1 MKRLAL
7 LLSFLFVLFSAHAIY
22 FKHIGIKEGLSQLS
36 VLSIYQDELGRM
48 WFGTEEGLN
57 LYDGVRVTAYKPAV
71 SSGGDSRVAVGNRV
85 DYITGDKKGNIYF
98 CSDNSLLHYNSHTE
112 QFRCLR
118 AKGVTTVAC
127 CKGQIWVG
135 VRDSLCIWNAELDEL
150 QFQFALESS
159 GLRATSILIDSQ
171 DRYWIG
177 TRNGLFMR
185 SAEDFLTCVIPGD
198 DIYSLY
204 EDSHRNLWISTR
216 MNGLYRKDTD
226 DNFEHFHNDVSQKEG
241 ISNNQ
246 VRQVMED
253 NGGAIWIGTFM
264 GLYRYNPYTGG
275 FQLFEA
281 DKLTGS
287 LEHSSIFPIYKDRQ
301 GTIWLG
307 TYYGGVNYFN
317 PEMDLFK
324 FYMADKSRDDCLN
337 FPFVGKMV
345 EDKEGR
351 VWICTEGGGL
361 NLFDRKRE
369 RFTHFSA
376 NPLVNSI
383 AHNNLKDIA
392 YSAKR
397 NKLYIGT
404 HTGGLSIF
412 DIPKQRFK
420 NLYYEVPK
428 YGAIAGDRIYQMQ
441 LWKDKYLIFTTANGV
456 VKMDLDTERVS
467 YLFPHHKFNDT
478 AWMVIDADDNIWLS
492 LGKVVYRVSLH
503 DEEQQVMFRCGEKG
517 LGEQEIS
524 TLYVDRQGHVW
535 LGTHGSGLYCY
546 DKEQECF
553 KGYTTANSM
562 IPSDYCY
569 EIKES
574 QQGYLIISGDKGI
587 AFFDVDQEYFKVIEL
602 GSALPLSGINQGC
615 GLMVSGDGEV
625 FVGGIDGLATFSEH
639 DIFRQSRDY
648 SLYFSG
654 LQVNNEQ
661 VVPNDRTGI
670 LSEALPYTQS
680 IDLEHNQNNLMV
692 TFHSNNYIGVLK
704 EMAYEHMLVGF
715 DKKWINTF
723 GNGIQYTNLSP
734 GRYTLVL
741 REKKHDPLVEP
752 KKIQM
757 AITIHYPIYATPL
770 AYLVYFIVG
779 IGLIYSY
786 YRFKKSQYILRTSLE
801 YERKE
806 KAHIEQLNQSKFQF
820 FLNISHEFRT
830 PLTLIIS
837 QIDLL
842 LQKNTLAPSVY
853 NKLLKIH
860 RNTHNMIDL
869 ISELLDFNK
878 MELGGVK
885 LKVSEQNIVPFL
897 KEIYLSFFEY
907 AASRQVAYLF
917 TSAEESIPCW
927 FDSKQMSK
935 VFYNLLSNAFK
946 YSDDGARI
954 EMVVEHSESTL
965 RIKVIDNGM
974 GISKSDLDRIFD
986 CFYQAD
992 NPTQVTQPGTGI
1004 GLALTRSI
1012 VELHHGKLQV
1022 ESSPGYG
1029 SIFIVTLPKGRAHF
1043 QEGECNF
1050 VEVVPDAARCEIG
1063 AYDESSYEM
1072 QDDSDEG
1079 GMNELLPA
1087 GEEGVKRTVLLVE
1100 DNEEVL
1106 QVLQT
1111 LFEPIYNVI
1120 LAHNGKEGLEKAH
1133 REMPDLIVSDV
1144 VMPEMT
1150 GTEMCMKIK
1159 NDFEV
1164 CHIPVVLLTALGR
1177 AEQNIEGLNRGAD
1190 AYISKPFHSRV
1201 LLARCNNLVRNR
1213 IILQKKFSEQRDFAA
1228 QSLANNPLDQK
1239 FIDTV
1244 NRIVEE
1250 NLFKSEFDVN
1260 IMARELGMSR
1270 SSLYNKFKV
1279 LTGMNPN
1286 EFVLSMKLK
1295 RAATLLLTSP
1305 YLQVAEV
1312 SEMSGFGS
1320 SRYFTRCFKAQFG
1333 VTPADYRKQNGK
1345 EAEP

>member
-1 MKRLAL
+1 M
-7 LLSFLFVLFSAHAIY
+7 
-22 FKHIGIKEGLSQLS
+22 
-36 VLSIYQDELGRM
+36 
-48 WFGTEEGLN
+48 
-57 LYDGVRVTAYKPAV
+57 
-71 SSGGDSRVAVGNRV
+71 
-85 DYITGDKKGNIYF
+85 
-98 CSDNSLLHYNSHTE
+98 
-112 QFRCLR
+112 
-118 AKGVTTVAC
+118 
-127 CKGQIWVG
+127 
-135 VRDSLCIWNAELDEL
+135 
-150 QFQFALESS
+150 
-159 GLRATSILIDSQ
+159 
-171 DRYWIG
+171 
-177 TRNGLFMR
+177 
-185 SAEDFLTCVIPGD
+185 
-198 DIYSLY
+198 
-204 EDSHRNLWISTR
+204 
-216 MNGLYRKDTD
+216 
-226 DNFEHFHNDVSQKEG
+226 
-241 ISNNQ
+241 
-246 VRQVMED
+246 
-253 NGGAIWIGTFM
+253 
-264 GLYRYNPYTGG
+264 
-275 FQLFEA
+275 
-281 DKLTGS
+281 
-287 LEHSSIFPIYKDRQ
+287 
-301 GTIWLG
+301 
-307 TYYGGVNYFN
+307 
-317 PEMDLFK
+317 
-324 FYMADKSRDDCLN
+324 
-337 FPFVGKMV
+337 
-345 EDKEGR
+345 
-351 VWICTEGGGL
+351 
-361 NLFDRKRE
+361 
-369 RFTHFSA
+369 
-376 NPLVNSI
+376 
-383 AHNNLKDIA
+383 
-392 YSAKR
+392 
-397 NKLYIGT
+397 
-404 HTGGLSIF
+404 
-412 DIPKQRFK
+412 
-420 NLYYEVPK
+420 
-428 YGAIAGDRIYQMQ
+428 
-441 LWKDKYLIFTTANGV
+441 
-456 VKMDLDTERVS
+456 
-467 YLFPHHKFNDT
+467 
-478 AWMVIDADDNIWLS
+478 
-492 LGKVVYRVSLH
+492 
-503 DEEQQVMFRCGEKG
+503 
-517 LGEQEIS
+517 
-524 TLYVDRQGHVW
+524 
-535 LGTHGSGLYCY
+535 
-546 DKEQECF
+546 
-553 KGYTTANSM
+553 
-562 IPSDYCY
+562 
-569 EIKES
+569 
-574 QQGYLIISGDKGI
+574 
-587 AFFDVDQEYFKVIEL
+587 
-602 GSALPLSGINQGC
+602 
-615 GLMVSGDGEV
+615 
-625 FVGGIDGLATFSEH
+625 
-639 DIFRQSRDY
+639 
-648 SLYFSG
+648 
-654 LQVNNEQ
+654 
-661 VVPNDRTGI
+661 
-670 LSEALPYTQS
+670 
-680 IDLEHNQNNLMV
+680 
-692 TFHSNNYIGVLK
+692 
-704 EMAYEHMLVGF
+704 
-715 DKKWINTF
+715 
-723 GNGIQYTNLSP
+723 
-734 GRYTLVL
+734 
-741 REKKHDPLVEP
+741 
-752 KKIQM
+752 
-757 AITIHYPIYATPL
+757 
-770 AYLVYFIVG
+770 
-779 IGLIYSY
+779 
-786 YRFKKSQYILRTSLE
+786 
-801 YERKE
+801 
-806 KAHIEQLNQSKFQF
+806 
-820 FLNISHEFRT
+820 
-830 PLTLIIS
+830 
-837 QIDLL
+837 
-842 LQKNTLAPSVY
+842 
-853 NKLLKIH
+853 
-860 RNTHNMIDL
+860 
-869 ISELLDFNK
+869 
-878 MELGGVK
+878 K

-907 AASRQVAYLF
+907 AASRQVAYFF

-1072 QDDSDEG
+1072 HDDSDEG